1 MTEGEPPPEPDPA
14 AIMGQRSFLALLVLA
29 AVVGVVAS
37 LGAWLFLEAVN
48 LVQTG
53 VFDDLPDLLGFDD
66 APTWWPLPV
75 LAVAGLIVGLAIER
89 LPGRGGHL
97 PANGLNPQP
106 TLPRDLP
113 GVMLAAVAGIGLG
126 VVLGPE
132 APLMA
137 LGGALGAMVIRA
149 VRSDAPPEAGVLMA
163 SAGVFAALS
172 FLFGSPL
179 IAAVLV
185 IEAAAIGGSRLPVV
199 LIPGLLA
206 AGIGMLISIGLGS
219 WTGVDTSN
227 ISLELL
233 PMPTFDR
240 PDAVEF
246 LWSVPL
252 AFAVAVVAFA
262 IFTIGKG
269 VARRAEA
276 RPVPAAIVVGVLV
289 AGLAILFELVTDKG
303 SDQVLFSGQDAIGPL
318 IANAG
323 TWSLGALLAL
333 IACKGL
339 AYALALGS
347 FRGGPVFPAL
357 FLAAAAGLAVAGLPG
372 FSTTPA
378 VAVAMGAAM
387 AAILRLPL
395 SAAVLAT
402 LLTSKG
408 GLGADPLIIVGVVVA
423 YLTAL
428 WLAKLRPDPAEPAA
442 ATN

>member
-1 MTEGEPPPEPDPA
+1 
-14 AIMGQRSFLALLVLA
+14 
-29 AVVGVVAS
+29 
-37 LGAWLFLEAVN
+37 
-48 LVQTG
+48 
-53 VFDDLPDLLGFDD
+53 
-66 APTWWPLPV
+66 
-75 LAVAGLIVGLAIER
+75 
-89 LPGRGGHL
+89 
-97 PANGLNPQP
+97 
-106 TLPRDLP
+106 
-113 GVMLAAVAGIGLG
+113 
-126 VVLGPE
+126 
-132 APLMA
+132 
-137 LGGALGAMVIRA
+137 
-149 VRSDAPPEAGVLMA
+149 
-163 SAGVFAALS
+163 
-172 FLFGSPL
+172 
-179 IAAVLV
+179 
-185 IEAAAIGGSRLPVV
+185 
-199 LIPGLLA
+199 
-206 AGIGMLISIGLGS
+206 
-219 WTGVDTSN
+219 
-227 ISLELL
+227 
-233 PMPTFDR
+233 
-240 PDAVEF
+240 
-246 LWSVPL
+246 
-252 AFAVAVVAFA
+252 
-262 IFTIGKG
+262 
-269 VARRAEA
+269 
-276 RPVPAAIVVGVLV
+276 VPAAIVVGVLV

>member
-1 MTEGEPPPEPDPA
+1 MTEGEAPPEPDPA

-75 LAVAGLIVGLAIER
+75 LAVSGAIVGLAIER

-137 LGGALGAMVIRA
+137 LGGALGAIMIRA
-149 VRSDAPPEAGVLMA
+149 VRSDAPPEAGALMA

-179 IAAVLV
+179 IAAVIV

-219 WTGVDTSN
+219 WTGVNTSN

-233 PMPTFDR
+233 PVPTFDR

-252 AFAVAVVAFA
+252 AVAVAVVAFG
-262 IFTIGKG
+262 IFELGKM
-269 VARRAEA
+269 VASRAEA
-276 RPVPAAIVVGVLV
+276 RPCRPRSSSACWLPA
-289 AGLAILFELVTDKG
+289 
-303 SDQVLFSGQDAIGPL
+303 SRSSSS
-318 IANAG
+318 
-323 TWSLGALLAL
+323 W
-333 IACKGL
+333 
-339 AYALALGS
+339 
-347 FRGGPVFPAL
+347 
-357 FLAAAAGLAVAGLPG
+357 
-372 FSTTPA
+372 
-378 VAVAMGAAM
+378 
-387 AAILRLPL
+387 
-395 SAAVLAT
+395 
-402 LLTSKG
+402 
-408 GLGADPLIIVGVVVA
+408 
-423 YLTAL
+423 
-428 WLAKLRPDPAEPAA
+428 
-442 ATN
+442 